1 MKTVSPMPNRPGIIV
16 HMDASTQAYPQ
27 PNMSANAMKN
37 STFVVCAI
45 EKSNQEELALG
56 PLIAEIAQRAMTHPV
71 QRTFEA
77 PNLSPAY
84 PAMSFVKSADE
95 FSTDIINALR
105 VRLIPRSAVRKT
117 DKWSKKVPTTQ
128 EIEK

>member
-37 STFVVCAI
+37 STFVVCL
-45 EKSNQEELALG
+45 SMQ
-56 PLIAEIAQRAMTHPV
+56 EIAQRAMTHPV